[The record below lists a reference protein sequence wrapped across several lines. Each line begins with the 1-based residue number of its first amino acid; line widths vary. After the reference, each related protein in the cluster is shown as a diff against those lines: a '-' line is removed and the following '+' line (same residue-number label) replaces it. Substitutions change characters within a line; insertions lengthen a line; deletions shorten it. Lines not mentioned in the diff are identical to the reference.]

1 MRLLDPTRQPT
12 TAATQAA
19 YLTEPLPPKSGKV
32 KRMCGSFRKN
42 RQGAAV
48 VEFALVVPIFI
59 LLVFGMVEFG
69 RAVMVQQVLVNA
81 SREGARHAV
90 LDGSTLTEIE
100 SRIEGY
106 LAPSMINGATIAYEV
121 NGAIVTDPGIA
132 QFGDAVTVRIS
143 VPFDNVSWLPVPRY
157 IGGTTLSASS
167 IMRRETSN

>member
-1 MRLLDPTRQPT
+1 
-12 TAATQAA
+12 
-19 YLTEPLPPKSGKV
+19 
-32 KRMCGSFRKN
+32 
-42 RQGAAV
+42 
-48 VEFALVVPIFI
+48 
-59 LLVFGMVEFG
+59 MVEFG

-100 SRIEGY
+100 SRIDGY

-143 VPFDNVSWLPVPRY
+143 VPFDSVSWLPVPKY